1 MVLALTFSIDVDVEI
16 KTLSLSLSLFS
27 THTHQHHTPQ
37 CLASDPLARAP
48 CPRVQSLKGVAGDLI
63 ILEEV
68 CWRRSRLA
76 HHHY

>member
-1 MVLALTFSIDVDVEI
+1 MVLALTFSIDVDVEM
-16 KTLSLSLSLFS
+16 KTLSLSRLH
-27 THTHQHHTPQ
+27 THTHQHHIPQ
-37 CLASDPLARAP
+37 CLASDPLARVP

-68 CWRRSRLA
+68 CWRRSHLT